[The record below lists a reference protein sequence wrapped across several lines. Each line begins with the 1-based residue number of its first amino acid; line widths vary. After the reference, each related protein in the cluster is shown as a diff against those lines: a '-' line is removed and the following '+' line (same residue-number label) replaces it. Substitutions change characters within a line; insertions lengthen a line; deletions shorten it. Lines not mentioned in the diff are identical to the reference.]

1 MNSRQILAT
10 AALLLALSASGCRT
24 TEKGFP
30 RIINEPAP
38 VSTEMRGSFGVLG
51 VLPVAVGTNV
61 HFTAPPNRDEAFDK
75 VSDKTFDRTWDAID
89 AHGAKEIGGKIAV
102 TVFVSLAAGTAAAL
116 IAGVSEPEFRRA
128 QDALRTALAEESFD
142 GGIQR
147 EITTALRGSS
157 VKDVVVLPESALTNI
172 DVTAGSRALV
182 NLSRQGVD
190 AVVDVQVT
198 RVSFDF
204 RRREL
209 NPDMAFAPEVVVYIR
224 RVADGTVLHATPFE
238 YRGER
243 RTVTSWGANNAK
255 SFRAEMRAAEQEF
268 ARVILERYMSA
279 AR

>member
-38 VSTEMRGSFGVLG
+38 VSAAVRGSFGVLG
-51 VLPVAVGTNV
+51 VLPVAVATNV
-61 HFTAPPNRDEAFDK
+61 HFTAPPNREEAFDK

-147 EITTALRGSS
+147 ELTTALRGSS
-157 VKDVVVLPESALTNI
+157 VKDIVVLPESALTNI
-172 DVTAGSRALV
+172 DVTAGSRALAK
-182 NLSRQGVD
+182 LSQQGVD
-190 AVVDVQVT
+190 AVLDVQVT
-198 RVSFDF
+198 RLNFEF
-204 RRREL
+204 RRGL
-209 NPDMAFAPEVVVYIR
+209 NPDMAFAPEVVVYVR
-224 RVADGTVLHATPFE
+224 RVADGAVLHTTPLE

-243 RTVTSWGANNAK
+243 RTFTSWGANNAK
-255 SFRAEMRAAEQEF
+255 SFRAEMRAAEQEL
-268 ARVILERYMSA
+268 ARMVLERYISA